1 MFKMRFIAA
10 NKAIG
15 WLILA
20 IILSI
25 ATISMLDSLDTAW
38 LRFLVVMTLTK
49 IIFHCVY
56 KAKWNWGIYVNKK
69 LNNMFINQLH
79 SEMKQYE
86 SDIILHYDIYSVPVE
101 DHDTNDIDIE
111 RSVYNAMD
119 KWLQSRANINSYYKK
134 QNTIDVI
141 DNKEE

>member
-25 ATISMLDSLDTAW
+25 ATISMLDNLDTAW
-38 LRFLVVMTLTK
+38 LRFLIVMTLTK
-49 IIFHCVY
+49 IIYHCMY
-56 KAKWNWGIYVNKK
+56 KSKWIWGIYVNKK

-79 SEMKQYE
+79 SEIKQLE
-86 SDIILHYDIYSVPVE
+86 SDIMLHYDIYAQQIE
-101 DHDTNDIDIE
+101 DHDNNDIDIE
-111 RSVYNAMD
+111 QSVYNAMD
-119 KWLQSRANINSYYKK
+119 KWLQSRTNMNSYYKK